1 MSQRHDW
8 TVEEISAVYNQ
19 PFLDLLYEAQTV
31 HRQNF
36 RAGEVQ
42 KSTLL
47 SIKTGACPEDCAYCP
62 QSARYKTG
70 LEREALMTVEDVLS
84 KAQEA
89 KGQGSSRFCMGAA
102 WRDVKDGPEFERV
115 LDMVRGVSSLGLEV
129 CCTLGMLNE
138 TQARKLKS
146 AGLSYYNHN
155 LDTSPEYY
163 EEIITTRTYQD
174 RLDTL
179 ENVRRSGLNVCCG
192 GIVGLG
198 ESKEDRIR
206 FLQVLANQD
215 PQPESVPIN
224 KLVPVEG
231 TPLAHQDQE
240 IDTIEWIRTIATAR
254 ILMPK
259 SFVRLSA
266 GRTGLSEEAQALA
279 FSAGANSIFAGDKL
293 LTTPNPE
300 WNSDQKLFEKLGLQA
315 V

>member
-1 MSQRHDW
+1 MSQRHNW

-62 QSARYKTG
+62 QSARYNTG
-70 LEREALMTVEDVLS
+70 LEREALMPIEDVLV
-84 KAQEA
+84 KAREA
-89 KGQGSSRFCMGAA
+89 KAGGSSRFCMGAA
-102 WRDVKDGPEFERV
+102 WRDVKDGPDFERV
-115 LDMVRGVSSLGLEV
+115 LDMVRGVSGLGLEV

-138 TQARKLKS
+138 TQARKLKD

-206 FLQVLANQD
+206 FLQVLANQN

-231 TPLAHQDQE
+231 TPLAHKSHE
-240 IDTIEWIRTIATAR
+240 IDTLEWIRTIATAR
-254 ILMPK
+254 ILMPR

-266 GRTGLSEEAQALA
+266 GRADLSEEAQALA
-279 FSAGANSIFAGDKL
+279 FLAGANSIFAGDKL

-300 WNSDQKLFEKLGLQA
+300 WDRDRNLFEKLGLQA
-315 V
+315 I